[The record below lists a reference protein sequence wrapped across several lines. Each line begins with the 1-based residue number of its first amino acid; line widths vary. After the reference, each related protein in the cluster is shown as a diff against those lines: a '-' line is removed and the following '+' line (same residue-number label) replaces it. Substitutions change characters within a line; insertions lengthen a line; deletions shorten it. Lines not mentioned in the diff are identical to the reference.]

1 VHLQRI
7 QTNHYSVSAQTK
19 FDSCRSCAHR
29 LPIDR
34 WMFLRLSLALRASR
48 VRRHSSAR
56 VDDKIFWRISA
67 RNDAGNV
74 YRLYNKVASRSFSG
88 FFTSEHGTS
97 TFTQCSWKG
106 RDRERG
112 QTNCVPDNHNLVF
125 TARDLPLRVP
135 RKHGLQPYGH
145 SFHLLRPNLHRLAR
159 KLCTIESCTRGQ
171 YQILCRAMK
180 LHLYSVRTQ
189 TSNPEF
195 TTLQAGGTSIYI
207 FFGWKFNLFI
217 TSAYIDNLPKPC
229 H

>member
-1 VHLQRI
+1 M
-7 QTNHYSVSAQTK
+7 S
-19 FDSCRSCAHR
+19 
-29 LPIDR
+29 
-34 WMFLRLSLALRASR
+34 LSLLSA
-48 VRRHSSAR
+48 RRDSPAR

-74 YRLYNKVASRSFSG
+74 YRIYSKVVPRSFAG

-97 TFTQCSWKG
+97 TLTQCSWNG
-106 RDRERG
+106 RDK
-112 QTNCVPDNHNLVF
+112 P
-125 TARDLPLRVP
+125 RDLRLRVP
-135 RKHGLQPYGH
+135 RKHGLRLQPYGH
-145 SFHLLRPNLHRLAR
+145 SFHLMPPSQSPSLRRR
-159 KLCTIESCTRGQ
+159 TIESCTRGQ

-195 TTLQAGGTSIYI
+195 TALQAGGTSIYI
-207 FFGWKFNLFI
+207 FFGWKKFNLFI